1 MATIET
7 RQEGSPRRPR
17 AAVLGALVA
26 LAIVVLVFVAG
37 GDDESDAG
45 KVGVARE
52 VSAKQLQEFA
62 RERGNPVFWAGEIEG
77 TKLEFTEATRGHV
90 FVRYLPEIA
99 PIGDSK
105 PQYTTIATY
114 PQPDALSVV
123 RKAGRRRGNVTR
135 ELSEGGL
142 ATWSRSRANSV
153 YLAVP
158 GIDFLVEVFHPQAK
172 TAQNLAR
179 SGRVKPVL

>member
-1 MATIET
+1 M
-7 RQEGSPRRPR
+7 
-17 AAVLGALVA
+17 AVLGALVA
-26 LAIVVLVFVAG
+26 AAVVAIVVLLFVVG
-37 GDDESDAG
+37 GDDDDEGG

-52 VSAKQLQEFA
+52 VSVEQLRNFA

-77 TKLEFTEATRGHV
+77 TKLEFTETTRGQV

-99 PIGDSK
+99 PIGDDK

-135 ELSEGGL
+135 ELAGGGL